1 MTIVP
6 RLWPRRDLLRNVPTE
21 ARLFSVAKDTKLLG
35 FCHWQRNKKTC
46 RTVVLVHGL
55 EGCSESHYMR
65 GIATKAWRAGLN
77 AVRLNQRNCG
87 GTESLTPTLYHS
99 GLSADY
105 QTVIKELATVDGLP
119 DIWLV
124 GYSMGGNLVL
134 KTAGEAG
141 ADFPALQ
148 GVLAVCPNI
157 DPAACVTA
165 LEHPS
170 NRLYHSYFLKRL
182 KARMRRKATWFPDKF
197 DLSDLRA
204 IGSMR
209 EFDDRYT
216 APDGGYHNAAEYYER
231 AGARHVLA
239 QIRVQTVI
247 LTAQDDPFIP
257 YAMFQAPALRSNPRI
272 KLIAPRY
279 GGHCGFFQRS
289 TPNED
294 SYWAENR
301 LVEIIAK
308 APSPDTEAPSSA
320 IEDETKL
327 RRDCTPGRRT
337 TPLSAVQLGADSH
350 RPGLER

>member
-6 RLWPRRDLLRNVPTE
+6 CLWPRRGLLRDVPTE
-21 ARLFSVAKDTKLLG
+21 ARLFSVAPDTKLLG
-35 FCHWQRNKKTC
+35 FCHWQNDKKAR

-65 GIATKAWRAGLN
+65 GIAAKAWRAGLN
-77 AVRLNQRNCG
+77 VIRLNQRNCG
-87 GTESLTPTLYHS
+87 GTEHLTPTLYHS
-99 GLSADY
+99 GLSEDY
-105 QTVIKELATVDGLP
+105 RAVIEELKHVDGLS

-141 ADFPALQ
+141 ADLPALQ

-165 LEHPS
+165 LEHPA
-170 NRLYHSYFLKRL
+170 NRLYHAYFLKRL
-182 KARMRRKATWFPDKF
+182 KARMRRKAVWFPGKF
-197 DLSDLRA
+197 DLSDLPA
-204 IGSMR
+204 VSSIR

-216 APDGGYHNAAEYYER
+216 APDGGYRDAADYYER
-231 AGARHVLA
+231 VGARHVLA
-239 QIRVQTVI
+239 QIRVPTVI

-257 YAMFQAPALRSNPRI
+257 YAIFQTPALHRNPRI
-272 KLIAPRY
+272 RLIAPRH

-294 SYWAENR
+294 HYWAENR

-308 APSPDTEAPSSA
+308 APSLDVGALPVTVKD
-320 IEDETKL
+320 
-327 RRDCTPGRRT
+327 RT
-337 TPLSAVQLGADSH
+337 Q
-350 RPGLER
+350 